1 MTTPTMRQTVQ
12 IVPGEILK
20 AGINFTSR
28 LSSTEVLGGTPT
40 VVSDSTLVVIS
51 SPTVNATTTT
61 ILGEGVAVGKAVLFT
76 ITVGSTV
83 VTHNCLVTATS
94 TSAAG
99 QTVIETGAVRVL

>member
-1 MTTPTMRQTVQ
+1 MTATMRQIVQ
-12 IVPGEILK
+12 ILPGEILT

-28 LSSTEVLGGTPT
+28 LNSTEVLGGTPT

-61 ILGEGVAVGKAVLFT
+61 ILGDGVAVGKAVLFT

-83 VTHNCLVTATS
+83 ATHSCLVTASS
-94 TSAAG
+94 TSGGG
-99 QTVIETGAVRVL
+99 QTVIETGAVKVL